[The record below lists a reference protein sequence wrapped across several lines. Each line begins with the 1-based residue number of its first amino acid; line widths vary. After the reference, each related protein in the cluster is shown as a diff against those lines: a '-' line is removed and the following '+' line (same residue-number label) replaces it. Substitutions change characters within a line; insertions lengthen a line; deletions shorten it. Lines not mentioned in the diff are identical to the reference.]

1 MDVCVRVISEGV
13 EVDSITRPLRTDDGV
28 PTVTYRRRQWP
39 VVNGCINLDEPDSQV
54 GDGELKW
61 ACLISSILPEG
72 LPSEQLA
79 CSELVKHL
87 FSGAIPDGVAN
98 AVGHLCEMGLE
109 PAARLLL
116 MDFLKEKHDSSR
128 LYKVLKM
135 RLLFRERVSR
145 RRNYN
150 PVALTTEH
158 TSYKAPAASPET
170 SFKIE
175 DDFGW
180 IPASDDALNVPAID
194 DSDLRRA
201 ATSIQSGIGTYIASD
216 HDAEPLD
223 LGDLEDLDWEV
234 GAAAGQG
241 SGQAIKAENVIADRL
256 AALGDMAVELL
267 IYFADNPGDKAI
279 HAEDVLG
286 YPLVEINKLL
296 NGSLGFYVRRV
307 SSGGW
312 ECHTWALD
320 VLAALAK
327 RSP

>member
-1 MDVCVRVISEGV
+1 M
-13 EVDSITRPLRTDDGV
+13 
-28 PTVTYRRRQWP
+28 
-39 VVNGCINLDEPDSQV
+39 VNGCINLDDPDAQV

-61 ACLISSILPEG
+61 ACLVASILPEG
-72 LPSEQLA
+72 LPSEQST

-116 MDFLKEKHDSSR
+116 TDFLKEKHDSSR

-135 RLLFRERVSR
+135 RLLFRDRISR

-150 PVALTTEH
+150 SVAQATEH
-158 TSYKAPAASPET
+158 TYDKAPAASPET
-170 SFKIE
+170 SLKIE

-180 IPASDDALNVPAID
+180 LPASDDALNVPAID
-194 DSDLRRA
+194 DSDLRRTA
-201 ATSIQSGIGTYIASD
+201 KSVQSGIGAYIASD

-223 LGDLEDLDWEV
+223 LGDLGDLEDLDWQV
-234 GAAAGQG
+234 GADAGQA
-241 SGQAIKAENVIADRL
+241 SGQSIKAENVVADRL

-279 HAEDVLG
+279 HAEYVLG

-312 ECHTWALD
+312 ECHRWALD

-327 RSP
+327 RSA

>member
-28 PTVTYRRRQWP
+28 PTVTYRRQQWP
-39 VVNGCINLDEPDSQV
+39 VVNGCINLDEPEVQV
-54 GDGELKW
+54 GDGDLKW
-61 ACLISSILPEG
+61 AFLIASILPEG
-72 LPSEQLA
+72 LPSEHA
-79 CSELVKHL
+79 TCSELVQHL
-87 FSGAIPDGVAN
+87 FSGALPDGVAN

-135 RLLFRERVSR
+135 RLLFRERISR

-150 PVALTTEH
+150 SVALTTEH
-158 TSYKAPAASPET
+158 SDDKAPAASPET
-170 SFKIE
+170 SLKIE

-180 IPASDDALNVPAID
+180 LPASDDALNVPVID
-194 DSDLRRA
+194 DSALRETA
-201 ATSIQSGIGTYIASD
+201 SSVQSDIGTYIASD

-234 GAAAGQG
+234 GADAAQD
-241 SGQAIKAENVIADRL
+241 SGQAVKAENVIVDRL

-279 HAEDVLG
+279 HAEYVLG
-286 YPLVEINKLL
+286 YPVVEINKLL

-312 ECHTWALD
+312 ECHRWALD

-327 RSP
+327 RSA